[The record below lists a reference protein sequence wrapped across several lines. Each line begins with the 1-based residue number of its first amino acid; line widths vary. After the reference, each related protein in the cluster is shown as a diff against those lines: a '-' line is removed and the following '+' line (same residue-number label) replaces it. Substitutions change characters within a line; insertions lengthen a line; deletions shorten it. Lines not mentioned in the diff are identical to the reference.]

1 MRKEYSV
8 KEKDYNRI
16 ISDFKSTRFSC
27 IRCGSKN
34 LEILDADSHL
44 EGIKDHDNPPTSPTK
59 NIELT
64 FYVAGILSCRKCNH
78 RFHVKILDQGIRNTN
93 LYFDNSLS

>member
-8 KEKDYNRI
+8 KEKDYKRI
-16 ISDFKSTRFSC
+16 INDFKSTRFSC

-34 LEILDADSHL
+34 LEILDAGSHL
-44 EGIKDHDNPPTSPTK
+44 EEIKDHDNPPTSPNKDTG
-59 NIELT
+59 LT

-78 RFHVKILDQGIRNTN
+78 RFHVKIMDQGIRNTN

>member
-16 ISDFKSTRFSC
+16 MNDFKSTRFSC

-34 LEILDADSHL
+34 LEILDADSHF

-59 NIELT
+59 DIELT

-78 RFHVKILDQGIRNTN
+78 RFHVKILDQGISNTN

>member
-1 MRKEYSV
+1 MGKEYSI

-16 ISDFKSTRFSC
+16 IKDFKSTKFSC

-34 LEILDADSHL
+34 LEILDVDSHL
-44 EGIKDHDNPPTSPTK
+44 EGIKDHDSPPTSPTK
-59 NIELT
+59 DIRLT